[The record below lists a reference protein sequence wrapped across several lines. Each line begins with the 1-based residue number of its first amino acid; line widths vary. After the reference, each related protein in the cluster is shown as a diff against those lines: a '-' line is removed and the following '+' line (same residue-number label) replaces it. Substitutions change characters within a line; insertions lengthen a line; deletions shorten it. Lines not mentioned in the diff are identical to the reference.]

1 MLFSK
6 GCTYAIR
13 AALLVAVKETREGRK
28 FIPIRE
34 LAEELELSFHFLT
47 KILQMLTEAEIMES
61 FRGPNGGIGLARS
74 ANSISLIQIISAV
87 DGDSLFS
94 ECALGLPDCGEAIP
108 CPLHQSWSKRREELK
123 RMFEKTTLGTLA
135 QELGDNSLRN

>member
-13 AALLVAVKETREGRK
+13 AALLVAVKETKEGRK

-47 KILQMLTEAEIMES
+47 KILQVLTEAEIMES

-108 CPLHQSWSKRREELK
+108 CPLHQSWSRRREELK

-135 QELGDNSLRN
+135 QELGHNNLRN